1 MMASFVLEDLT
12 GGIEVLVFPR
22 VYAQTS
28 TFGNDD
34 VIVVVGRYNIRDEE
48 KKIFA
53 EKITK
58 LEDLKPSGE
67 NRKNMPN
74 LNSNLL
80 QVPTPTSNSSQTATK
95 RLFLRFSNEKSDL
108 MQIVLS
114 IIQRFP
120 GSQPVYFYFED
131 TKKVLE
137 VKRKFWVNDRDEL
150 TNALREVMDQHNIV
164 WQQTKNFA

>member
-1 MMASFVLEDLT
+1 
-12 GGIEVLVFPR
+12 LVFPR

-58 LEDLKPSGE
+58 LEDLKPSGANKE
-67 NRKNMPN
+67 IIA
-74 LNSNLL
+74 NSSPLHN
-80 QVPTPTSNSSQTATK
+80 PTPISTDNQSRTVAK
-95 RLFLRFSNEKSDL
+95 RLFLRFSDEKSDL
-108 MQIVLS
+108 MQTVLS
-114 IIQRFP
+114 ILQRFP
-120 GSQPVYFYFED
+120 GSRPVYFYFED
-131 TKKVLE
+131 SQKVLE
-137 VKRKFWVNDRDEL
+137 GKRKFWVNDRDEL
-150 TNALREVMDQHNIV
+150 TNALWEVMDQHNVV